1 MQDLFHNI
9 GKNRNTIQFSIDIF
23 NFGNLLNHDWGKFK
37 TMNAPSGQL
46 LVPTNQASIVPGGTT
61 VPTFRLQTDRNNP
74 ILTTYRDNVSVT
86 STYYMQFGI
95 RYLFN

>member
-1 MQDLFHNI
+1 MQDLFTNI
-9 GKNRNTIQFSIDIF
+9 GKNRNSIQFSIDIF
-23 NFGNLLNHDWGKFK
+23 NFGNLLNADWSKVK
-37 TMNAPSGQL
+37 SLNAPSGQV
-46 LVPTNQASIVPGGTT
+46 LVPTNQASVVPGGTV

-74 ILTTYRDNVSVT
+74 ITTTFRDNVSVF